1 MLPSRDRMAGRYARS
16 WCPACHA
23 PAGLDCPD
31 SSRSVRDQRKAAK
44 SALRRYLRDELEDE
58 MDDPTPG
65 LLHMRKRAL
74 DEGYDAVIR
83 PWIHGWEIFR
93 INGPGIMNGATQA
106 CTIDEVGHMILDYV
120 DCTLGLTD
128 DGDWDMSDIPIRLTL
143 ELEHDRYTDTR
154 TTSVEAML
162 GGETVELVEQ
172 ITWWR
177 EAPDA
182 E

>member
-1 MLPSRDRMAGRYARS
+1 
-16 WCPACHA
+16 
-23 PAGLDCPD
+23 
-31 SSRSVRDQRKAAK
+31 VRDQRKAAK
-44 SALRRYLRDELEDE
+44 GALRRYLRDELEDE

-65 LLHMRKRAL
+65 LLHMRKRATE
-74 DEGYDAVIR
+74 EGYDAVIR
-83 PWIHGWEIFR
+83 PYIHGWEIFR

-128 DGDWDMSDIPIRLTL
+128 DGDWDMGDIPIRLVL
-143 ELEHDRYTDTR
+143 ELEPDNYTNTR
-154 TTSVEAML
+154 VSSVEVSMNGTMVA
-162 GGETVELVEQ
+162 LVEDV
-172 ITWWR
+172 TWWF